1 MDVEP
6 SSVPPSIPLTRI
18 SPTNVLSEASSQ
30 PAPITIGQIIQDTAA
45 SRNHLL
51 GYPSSGVSRQQP
63 GLEDH
68 QHVRPSVLPDPYS
81 ESSNI
86 RTETINTDQNS
97 NTQSPSSLGL
107 HLDGV
112 PGSSRV
118 SAAGQFEETPR
129 SPDSVRSAFQKTIQD
144 TLISTAERQLE
155 SFRNQNHLQFRKIQ
169 NSTSIVIRV
178 VNSRDPTGARTK
190 RCGDPW

>member
-18 SPTNVLSEASSQ
+18 SPTNFLSEASSQ

-51 GYPSSGVSRQQP
+51 GYPSQQP
-63 GLEDH
+63 GLEGH
-68 QHVRPSVLPDPYS
+68 QDVRSSVIPDPYS

-86 RTETINTDQNS
+86 RTETINTDLNE
-97 NTQSPSSLGL
+97 NTQPSSSLGF

-112 PGSSRV
+112 PGSSGV
-118 SAAGQFEETPR
+118 STVGQFEETPR
-129 SPDSVRSAFQKTIQD
+129 SPDSVQSAFQKTIQD

-169 NSTSIVIRV
+169 NDTSIR
-178 VNSRDPTGARTK
+178 PHKA
-190 RCGDPW
+190 